1 MRDAAPVTTR
11 PFLPSSSPVR
21 RSASAIRNGRNH
33 RQNTRKITDPNT
45 NYYEV
50 LSNSEE
56 EMTRAFSAIDLEK
69 EAEQIIAQQTERMKT
84 RSDVL
89 RAFTASISACAK
101 KFDGGY
107 ASAVAH
113 EFIGPLLHYCNRFL
127 QTGEAIG
134 PANVLLQPKPQTSK
148 TAEAKPPLM
157 NQNPRRKAASFAD
170 VTKTASSQAPGDVPI
185 APTRRHPVATSNH
198 TDRRILLR
206 LRDGSS
212 FFEKNS
218 YQIRLALNERL
229 ALNTQD
235 IQDIKPTNTGWAL
248 LARNEEIQ
256 KKILDLQEEW
266 GPSVDLDTA
275 EKQVTWY
282 TYLIKDFPSELRSY
296 DDSVLD
302 FEKIISEEIVAQ
314 TGQKPVLWRRSSRPS
329 HDPTKT
335 TLVISFDKPVH
346 ANFRLLG
353 LGAYSFRLTK
363 PKRLTQCPN
372 CWLFH
377 PPVRCMATK
386 TCRTCGISDNDHNT
400 ENCHAIPKCA
410 NCYGP
415 HHADNE
421 QCYARPKKVG
431 NVFQKLSKSQKMHA
445 RELGLSDYKRRN
457 TEAILSTSSS
467 PAAHND
473 EPMEITPAAEDDVEM
488 SYTDAN
494 TTIAPPQTDLPPLAR
509 RDCNE
514 EDPDRVIEETV
525 EEQPTS
531 NDELTEERERKET
544 EEVEEAVEE
553 AAEEAAEEAVGV
565 TTMEGVEEAAEEQ
578 VEDPDETE
586 EEAEDSSR
594 DDGNNAAKEAE
605 EKEQQNERNSERS
618 ENNSGDDQT
627 NARGQAQPSA
637 TQPDAET
644 QPSSTI
650 TRSALRGRTTNIPA
664 TTIKKRFL
672 TTYAA
677 RRIIPSDDTNLSSD
691 GPTGDNIMV
700 APTLRHSPPSSPP
713 LENRRRDESPPK
725 RLRARASK

>member
-1 MRDAAPVTTR
+1 
-11 PFLPSSSPVR
+11 
-21 RSASAIRNGRNH
+21 
-33 RQNTRKITDPNT
+33 
-45 NYYEV
+45 
-50 LSNSEE
+50 
-56 EMTRAFSAIDLEK
+56 MTRALSAIDLEK
-69 EAEQIIAQQTERMKT
+69 EAEQIITQQTERMKT

-134 PANVLLQPKPQTSK
+134 SASFLLQPKPQTSK
-148 TAEAKPPLM
+148 TAEAKPPPI
-157 NQNPRRKAASFAD
+157 NQNPRQKAASFAD
-170 VTKTASSQAPGDVPI
+170 ITKTASSQAPGDVRI
-185 APTRRHPVATSNH
+185 APTRRQPVATSNH

-206 LRDGSS
+206 LRNGSS

-218 YQIRLALNERL
+218 YQIRLALNDKL

-302 FEKIISEEIVAQ
+302 FEKTISEEIVVQ
-314 TGQKPVLWRRSSRPS
+314 TGQKPVQWRRSSRPS

-335 TLVISFDKPVH
+335 TLVVSFDKPVH
-346 ANFRLLG
+346 ANFKLLG

-363 PKRLTQCPN
+363 PKRLTQCQN

-377 PPVRCMATK
+377 PPVRCTTTK
-386 TCRTCGISDNDHNT
+386 TCRTCGISDNHHNT
-400 ENCHAIPKCA
+400 ENCHATPKCA

-421 QCYARPKKVG
+421 QCYARPKKAG
-431 NVFQKLSKSQKMHA
+431 DAFPKLSKSQKIHA
-445 RELGLSDYKRRN
+445 RELGLNEYKRQN
-457 TEAILSTSSS
+457 MENILSTSSS
-467 PAAHND
+467 PPAQSSD
-473 EPMEITPAAEDDVEM
+473 PTETTPTREPDTEM
-488 SYTDAN
+488 AYTDAHDP
-494 TTIAPPQTDLPPLAR
+494 APASPEADMPPTAGGEG
-509 RDCNE
+509 DE
-514 EDPDRVIEETV
+514 EDLDELMEERE
-525 EEQPTS
+525 EEQPIENSTS
-531 NDELTEERERKET
+531 PENEEEKET
-544 EEVEEAVEE
+544 EGVGEEIEE
-553 AAEEAAEEAVGV
+553 RTIGRAEEAEER
-565 TTMEGVEEAAEEQ
+565 Q
-578 VEDPDETE
+578 VEGPDETE
-586 EEAEDSSR
+586 EETEDNGH
-594 DDGNNAAKEAE
+594 DDGDHGANEEEERDQQDVQDSETNDNNSSNKNNAKV
-605 EKEQQNERNSERS
+605 QP
-618 ENNSGDDQT
+618 
-627 NARGQAQPSA
+627 QPSTTQPLTETQLSSTSTRMA
-637 TQPDAET
+637 TQ
-644 QPSSTI
+644 
-650 TRSALRGRTTNIPA
+650 GRITNIPA

-677 RRIIPSDDTNLSSD
+677 QRIILSDDTNLSSD
-691 GPTGDNIMV
+691 GPTADNINV

-713 LENRRRDESPPK
+713 QETRRRDQSPAK
-725 RLRARASK
+725 RRRRPTRFSQ